1 MNLSRYLLALTT
13 SLLASLGARVL
24 RAPGMSFDTFG
35 RWTGLRLAVRGSK
48 KSASLLI
55 RPVSI
60 VRYFEFPFALAC
72 LRGWGF
78 RRCLDISSPFLF
90 SLFMRCKGIVDHVCM
105 INPDP
110 HDIASTV
117 EIVSL
122 LQVKGFTTKQATIK
136 ELDESNRY
144 NAIWSISVIE
154 HIAGENGDSDAVE
167 KMFSLLGPG
176 GRLILTLPVGREHL
190 IQKRGEDIYS
200 TGSPVSED
208 GLRFFQRVYDVR
220 SIKERLVNVVGRT
233 PTVCRWFGEKVSGN
247 YAEYEKRW
255 IKDGIRVTA
264 ADSWRIARDYQ
275 EYERWDDMPGVGV
288 CGLVFD
294 KKGKE

>member
-1 MNLSRYLLALTT
+1 
-13 SLLASLGARVL
+13 
-24 RAPGMSFDTFG
+24 
-35 RWTGLRLAVRGSK
+35 
-48 KSASLLI
+48 
-55 RPVSI
+55 
-60 VRYFEFPFALAC
+60 
-72 LRGWGF
+72 
-78 RRCLDISSPFLF
+78 
-90 SLFMRCKGIVDHVCM
+90 M

-110 HDIASTV
+110 HDIASTG